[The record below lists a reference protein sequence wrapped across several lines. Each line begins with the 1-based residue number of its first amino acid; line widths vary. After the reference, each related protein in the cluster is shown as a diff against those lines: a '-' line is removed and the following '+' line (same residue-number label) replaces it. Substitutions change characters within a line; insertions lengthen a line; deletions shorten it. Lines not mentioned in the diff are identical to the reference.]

1 MPTIKLKPQS
11 PEFDENKPKVE
22 KHECDMPNCDDIG
35 EYKAPKHR
43 GLNEY
48 YHFCIEHVRE
58 YNKAWNQFKKEEVAT
73 FQNSMGG
80 DSTGPLIIG
89 SDD

>member
-1 MPTIKLKPQS
+1 MLLEKLNYLANTVAIADFKPADQY
-11 PEFDENKPKVE
+11 VE
-22 KHECDMPNCDDIG
+22 VYEDLHAEWVAV
-35 EYKAPKHR
+35 E
-43 GLNEY
+43 
-48 YHFCIEHVRE
+48 
-58 YNKAWNQFKKEEVAT
+58 KAWNQFKKEEVAT